1 MQFTTNQK
9 NSSEIKK
16 QVQALKKRSYIL
28 LKNNNL
34 L

>member
-16 QVQALKKRSYIL
+16 QVQALKKTIL
-28 LKNNNL
+28 YFAKK
-34 L
+34 